1 MATITRRGQGWSV
14 QVRRKGYPS
23 LYKTFSS
30 KADAQAWGRAQENR
44 IDQHEP
50 AADPKLLKNVTLG
63 DVIRR
68 YLEEVTPRKRSEESE
83 RNRLE
88 KLLRDALCDLPL
100 GELTK
105 QALAV
110 YRDKRLRT
118 VKPGTIR
125 REISLIHHA
134 LDIARIEW
142 GYALPQ
148 NPVKDLALPRL
159 NNARTRRLE
168 KHEVPRLH
176 AALQQTRNKLIG
188 PVVQFAL
195 ETALRRSEIL
205 NLRWEH
211 VHMESRIAHIPWSKT
226 GYGRTI
232 PLNDGALNVLSER
245 AQEGKEGLV
254 FPITVNAFQMAWE
267 RTRDR
272 AGLSDFRFHD
282 LRHEA
287 ISRFC
292 ELGLSIPEIAVISG
306 HRDPRM
312 LFRYAH
318 LRPQDIAAKLAML
331 SVGSPAR

>member
-1 MATITRRGQGWSV
+1 
-14 QVRRKGYPS
+14 
-23 LYKTFSS
+23 
-30 KADAQAWGRAQENR
+30 
-44 IDQHEP
+44 
-50 AADPKLLKNVTLG
+50 
-63 DVIRR
+63 
-68 YLEEVTPRKRSEESE
+68 
-83 RNRLE
+83 
-88 KLLRDALCDLPL
+88 
-100 GELTK
+100 
-105 QALAV
+105 
-110 YRDKRLRT
+110 
-118 VKPGTIR
+118 
-125 REISLIHHA
+125 
-134 LDIARIEW
+134 
-142 GYALPQ
+142 
-148 NPVKDLALPRL
+148 
-159 NNARTRRLE
+159 
-168 KHEVPRLH
+168 
-176 AALQQTRNKLIG
+176 
-188 PVVQFAL
+188 
-195 ETALRRSEIL
+195 
-205 NLRWEH
+205 
-211 VHMESRIAHIPWSKT
+211 MESRIAHIPWSKT